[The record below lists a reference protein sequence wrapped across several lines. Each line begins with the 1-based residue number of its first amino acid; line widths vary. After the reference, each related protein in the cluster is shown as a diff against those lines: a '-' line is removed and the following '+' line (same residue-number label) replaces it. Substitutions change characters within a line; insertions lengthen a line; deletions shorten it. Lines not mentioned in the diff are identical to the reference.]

1 MSSDLAAV
9 AVRSLLSGL
18 LPRARMADA
27 LRRLAASRAGE
38 PANLGALP
46 LCGLRGLDEH
56 GAYVSWL
63 PERGATTQSR
73 AEHEEVL
80 AR

>member
-18 LPRARMADA
+18 LRPARVAEA
-27 LRRLAASRAGE
+27 LRRLAASRAVE

-56 GAYVSWL
+56 GAFVSWL
-63 PERGATTQSR
+63 PERGATTQSPAATQEVR
-73 AEHEEVL
+73 A
-80 AR
+80 